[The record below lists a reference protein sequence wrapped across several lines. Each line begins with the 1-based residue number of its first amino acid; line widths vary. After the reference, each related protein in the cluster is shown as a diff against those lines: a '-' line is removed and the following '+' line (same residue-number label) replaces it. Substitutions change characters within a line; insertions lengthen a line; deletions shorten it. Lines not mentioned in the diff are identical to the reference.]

1 MRFLVVDDSATMR
14 RIIKNQLKLL
24 GFHEVV
30 EAEDAQAA
38 LATLE
43 SDFID
48 FLITDWAMPRMS
60 GLSLVQRIRATRAG
74 AKLPILMV
82 TAIGREEEVRL
93 AAEAGVDAYIV
104 KPFEHTTLKEN
115 FGGLADRSPG
125 AVEEA
130 AGGRGTGGPEM
141 LISTTHKPPVGCRK
155 YPLNPR
161 SEMP

>member
-48 FLITDWAMPRMS
+48 FLITDW
-60 GLSLVQRIRATRAG
+60 
-74 AKLPILMV
+74 
-82 TAIGREEEVRL
+82 
-93 AAEAGVDAYIV
+93 
-104 KPFEHTTLKEN
+104 
-115 FGGLADRSPG
+115 
-125 AVEEA
+125 
-130 AGGRGTGGPEM
+130 
-141 LISTTHKPPVGCRK
+141 
-155 YPLNPR
+155 
-161 SEMP
+161 

>member
-82 TAIGREEEVRL
+82 TAIGKR
-93 AAEAGVDAYIV
+93 
-104 KPFEHTTLKEN
+104 
-115 FGGLADRSPG
+115 RSAWPPRPG
-125 AVEEA
+125 
-130 AGGRGTGGPEM
+130 
-141 LISTTHKPPVGCRK
+141 STRTSSSPSSTR
-155 YPLNPR
+155 R
-161 SEMP
+161 

>member
-43 SDFID
+43 SDFVD

-104 KPFEHTTLKEN
+104 KPFEHTTLKEKIAQIL
-115 FGGLADRSPG
+115 GQQGSVKALPKVDGVGRAADVPPR
-125 AVEEA
+125 V
-130 AGGRGTGGPEM
+130 R
-141 LISTTHKPPVGCRK
+141 PVGR
-155 YPLNPR
+155 
-161 SEMP
+161 